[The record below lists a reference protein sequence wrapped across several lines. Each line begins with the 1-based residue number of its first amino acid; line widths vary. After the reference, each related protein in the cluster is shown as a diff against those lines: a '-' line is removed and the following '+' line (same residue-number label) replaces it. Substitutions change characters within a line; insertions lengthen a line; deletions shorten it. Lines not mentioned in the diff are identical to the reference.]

1 MPIFLSSR
9 FNLKLPPKCSH
20 CSWFLFKR
28 KIWNKYQ
35 ILKIHKA
42 CNTVRHILSST
53 NIVRSL
59 SRDIVQHFVGTLGNH
74 RPSIRV
80 KTQLENPT
88 QVYNRWFLIWYIR
101 MNISALY
108 KLSND
113 MRPNA
118 GNEINNVNDMKFVQN
133 YAKKTV
139 ISQVV
144 KQAS

>member
-1 MPIFLSSR
+1 
-9 FNLKLPPKCSH
+9 
-20 CSWFLFKR
+20 
-28 KIWNKYQ
+28 
-35 ILKIHKA
+35 
-42 CNTVRHILSST
+42 
-53 NIVRSL
+53 
-59 SRDIVQHFVGTLGNH
+59 
-74 RPSIRV
+74 
-80 KTQLENPT
+80 
-88 QVYNRWFLIWYIR
+88 

-133 YAKKTV
+133 YAKETV